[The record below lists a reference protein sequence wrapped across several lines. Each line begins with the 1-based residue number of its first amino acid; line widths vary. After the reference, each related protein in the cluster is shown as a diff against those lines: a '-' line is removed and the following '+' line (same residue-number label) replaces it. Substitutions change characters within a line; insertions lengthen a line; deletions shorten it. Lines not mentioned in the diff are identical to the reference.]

1 MKKLRSTQ
9 WHKLPCEN
17 LITKIPL
24 QTERPGWCFKSK
36 FLMKCVA
43 CVLVAGTMQVLM
55 PTYAQAVN
63 SLFDAETISQQT
75 KIVTGVVKD
84 QKGEALI
91 GVNIVEKGTSNGTIT
106 DIEGN
111 FRLSASPGAILVVT
125 YVGYVAQTVQV
136 GDKNNLSIILKEDSK
151 GLEEIVVV
159 GYGTQKRVNLT
170 GAVEQVT
177 SEVFDNRPMANV
189 TQGLQGAV
197 PNLNISLSDGKPTRT
212 AGFNVRGTTSIGQGG
227 SALVLID
234 GVEGDPSMLNPND
247 IASVSV
253 LKDAASASIYGAR
266 GAFGVVLI
274 TTKNPSKEKTSVT
287 YNGNFSIK
295 SPTVVP
301 DMVSDSYEYATMFKD
316 AYSAFYDYSRTP
328 STIHKAVSFS
338 QSWYETLASHRPGS
352 GLADVEKDAKGNY
365 LYYANTDWYDMM
377 YKDQTLSND
386 HNVTVQGGSD
396 KADFMVSGRFYDQE
410 GLFSYN
416 SDDYTMY
423 NMRAKGSAQIF
434 PWLKAENNMEFSQM
448 NYHNPLTVADGN
460 VWYGLESE
468 AQPMSPMFNPDGTLT
483 MAAAYS
489 VGDLW
494 YGKNGTDTDK
504 RVLRNTTSFTAS
516 FLENTLRVKGDI
528 TFRNT
533 DKTDETRR
541 VQVPYSSKEGVI
553 SYLGSSTN
561 DFSKTNATSKYLA
574 TNIYAEYEKTFNEAH
589 YVKGM
594 IGYNYEQSIYNY
606 LLTRRNGLIFEDADN
621 MNMANGNGIKLSS
634 DYEKWRI
641 AGGFF
646 RLNYSFNDRY
656 LLEVN
661 GRMDGSTKFPSNQQW
676 AFFPSVSAGWRVSEE
691 PFWQVNEN
699 IFSDMKLRLSYG
711 SLGNGN
717 ISSYAYR
724 ELFTIAQMSHLIN
737 GTLKQKTNSP
747 TIVPDGLT
755 WETATTSNVGL
766 DFGSLKGRL
775 RFSGDAYIRK
785 TTDMFTVGTAL
796 PAVYG
801 ATVPKGNYAD
811 MTTKGWELSIS
822 WRDHFN
828 VADKPFN
835 YDIRFTL
842 ADYTATIDKYNNPE
856 MNLGNYNDARCEYY
870 EGMTLGEIWGYETEG
885 FFISDEDVANHAS
898 QKLYYAS
905 NSGTWLPGD
914 IKFKD
919 LNNDGVIDYG
929 TNKVKDSGDKKVIGN
944 STPRYTYSFNVGG
957 DWNGIFFSAFF
968 QGVGKQDW
976 WPGTD
981 NALFWG
987 QYNRPYNNI
996 PTSMIGDIWSE
1007 ENPNTYFPRYR
1018 GYVALQGTRELS
1030 VVQTKYLQNA
1040 AYLRLKNLQVGY
1052 NFPKAI
1058 VNAAKMQAARIYLSG
1073 ENLFCWSPLYKHTK
1087 NFDVTNIYGEDSEAR
1102 SVAGDGGTNSIISN
1116 GGQSYSYPLLKS
1128 ISLGLSVTF

>member
-1 MKKLRSTQ
+1 MKKPKSTQ
-9 WHKLPCEN
+9 KLRLLNERS
-17 LITKIPL
+17 ITKNSSP
-24 QTERPGWCFKSK
+24 EEKPGWYVQRQ
-36 FLMKCVA
+36 LIMKCVVCA
-43 CVLVAGTMQVLM
+43 LVAGSIQVM
-55 PTYAQAVN
+55 NPVSAKAVEIQ
-63 SLFDAETISQQT
+63 SAGKSISQQS
-75 KIVTGVVKD
+75 KVVSGTIKD

-106 DIEGN
+106 DLDGRFSI
-111 FRLSASPGAILVVT
+111 SVSPGATLIVT
-125 YVGYVAQTVQV
+125 YVGYVPQTIPL
-136 GDKNNLSIILKEDSK
+136 GEKNSLSIILKEDSK
-151 GLEEIVVV
+151 GLEEVVVV

-197 PNLNISLSDGKPTRT
+197 PNLNISLADGKPTRT
-212 AGFNVRGTTSIGQGG
+212 SGFNVRGTTSIGQGG

-253 LKDAASASIYGAR
+253 LKDAASAAIYGAR

-274 TTKNPSKEKTSVT
+274 TTKNPTKERTSVT
-287 YNGNFSIK
+287 YNGNFSMK

-301 DMVSDSYEYATMFKD
+301 DMVSDSYEYATMFKE
-316 AYSAFYDYSRTP
+316 AYSSFYDYAREP
-328 STIHKAVSFS
+328 STIHKAVPFT
-338 QSWYETLASHRPGS
+338 QDWYNTLASHRPGS
-352 GLADVEKDAKGNY
+352 GLADVETDAKGNY
-365 LYYANTDWYDMM
+365 LYYANTDWYDLL
-377 YKDQTLSND
+377 YKDQTLSTD
-386 HNVTVQGGSD
+386 HNVTIQGGSD
-396 KADFMVSGRFYDQE
+396 KADFMVSGRYYGQE
-410 GLFSYN
+410 GLFAYN
-416 SDDYTMY
+416 SDDYDMY
-423 NMRAKGSAQIF
+423 NIRAKGSAQIF

-494 YGKNGTDTDK
+494 YGKNGTDTDR

-516 FLENTLRVKGDI
+516 FLDKALRIKGDL

-533 DKTDETRR
+533 DRSEKTRR
-541 VQVPYSSKEGVI
+541 VQVPYSSKVGVI

-561 DFSKTNATSKYLA
+561 DYSVEDGTTKYLA
-574 TNIYAEYEKTFNEAH
+574 TNIYGEYEKTFMDAH
-589 YVKGM
+589 YFKGM
-594 IGYNYEQSIYNY
+594 IGYNYEQSIYEF
-606 LLTRRNGLIFEDADN
+606 LQTRRNGLIFEDAEN
-621 MNMANGNGIKLSS
+621 INMANGSGIKLASS
-634 DYEKWRI
+634 YEKWRI

-646 RLNYSFNDRY
+646 RLNYAFRDRY

-661 GRMDGSTKFPSNQQW
+661 GRMDGSTKFPTNEQW
-676 AFFPSVSAGWRVSEE
+676 AFFPSVSLGWRISEE
-691 PFWQVNEN
+691 PFWQVNKN
-699 IFSDMKLRLSYG
+699 LFTDMKIRASYG

-717 ISSYAYR
+717 VGSYAYR
-724 ELFTIAQMSHLIN
+724 ELFKISQMSKLIN
-737 GTLKQKTNSP
+737 GTLKQKTSLP

-755 WETATTSNVGL
+755 WETATTANVGL
-766 DFGSLKGRL
+766 DFGSLNGRL

-785 TTDMFTVGTAL
+785 TTDMFTVGKAL
-796 PAVYG
+796 PAVFG
-801 ATVPKGNYAD
+801 ADVPKGNYAD
-811 MTTKGWELSIS
+811 MTTRGWELSLS
-822 WRDHFN
+822 WHDNFTLAN
-828 VADKPFN
+828 KPFN

-842 ADYTATIDKYNNPE
+842 ADYTSKIDKYNNPE
-856 MNLGNYNDARCEYY
+856 KNLDSYY
-870 EGMTLGEIWGYETEG
+870 EGMTVGEIWGYETEG
-885 FFISDEDVANHAS
+885 FFTSAEDIANHAS

-919 LNNDGVIDYG
+919 LNDDNVIDYG
-929 TNKVKDSGDKKVIGN
+929 TNKVGDPGDRKVIGN
-944 STPRYTYSFNVGG
+944 TTPRYTYSFNVGG

-976 WPGTD
+976 WPGND

-996 PTSMIGDIWSE
+996 PKSMIGEIWSE

-1018 GYVALQGTRELS
+1018 GYVALQSTRELS
-1030 VVQTKYLQNA
+1030 VIQTKYLQNV

-1052 NFPKAI
+1052 NIPKNI
-1058 VNAAKMQAARIYLSG
+1058 LAATKMQAARIYLSA
-1073 ENLFCWSPLYKHTK
+1073 ENIFCWSPLYKHTK
-1087 NFDVTNIYGEDSEAR
+1087 NFDVTNIYGEDAEAKD
-1102 SVAGDGGTNSIISN
+1102 VASDGGTNSIISN
-1116 GGQSYSYPLLKS
+1116 GGRSYSYPLLKS